1 METPVGNNVDP
12 DLLTDAA
19 EKALNGQLG
28 EMQQAVQPLLQ
39 AGDYAAVLKA
49 LAALRDN
56 VDKFFDDV
64 MVMADDE
71 AIRNNRLA
79 LLNQLNLLFLKVA
92 DVSRLQ

>member
-1 METPVGNNVDP
+1 MNP
-12 DLLTDAA
+12 DLLTDPA
-19 EKALNGQLG
+19 EKTLHGQLS
-28 EMQQAVQPLLQ
+28 EMQHAVQPLLQ
-39 AGDYAAVLKA
+39 TGDYAAILKA

-71 AIRNNRLA
+71 KIRANRLA

-92 DVSRLQ
+92 DISRLQ